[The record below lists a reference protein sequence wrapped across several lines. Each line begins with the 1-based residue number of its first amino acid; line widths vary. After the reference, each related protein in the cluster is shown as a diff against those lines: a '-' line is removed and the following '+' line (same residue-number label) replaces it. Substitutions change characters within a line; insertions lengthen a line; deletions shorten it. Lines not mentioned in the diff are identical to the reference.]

1 MKIYKSIN
9 DKIINEIVDVLNN
22 NGLIIFPTDTVYGIA
37 CNAFSDKAL
46 IKLFNAKK
54 RSFDKPINVLT
65 NSIDKIN
72 LVVDSINDIER
83 ELINKYLPGDLTIIL
98 NKKKGISNIL
108 TANKNTIGV
117 RIPNNEVALKILSN
131 YPYPLAVTSANISG
145 FNVGTKLD
153 DLIDIFKDKVDVII
167 DGGILKSIPSTI
179 VRIENNNINILRQ
192 GNLKIEL

>member
-1 MKIYKSIN
+1 MFSN
-9 DKIINEIVDVLNN
+9 DKILKEIVETLNN

>member
-9 DKIINEIVDVLNN
+9 DKIINEIVDVLNSD
-22 NGLIIFPTDTVYGIA
+22 GLIIFPTDTVYGIA

-65 NSIDKIN
+65 NSIDKI
-72 LVVDSINDIER
+72 
-83 ELINKYLPGDLTIIL
+83 LTIIL

>member
-1 MKIYKSIN
+1 MKIYKGIN
-9 DKIINEIVDVLNN
+9 DKILKEIVETLNN

>member
-1 MKIYKSIN
+1 MKIYKGIN
-9 DKIINEIVDVLNN
+9 DKILKEIVEILNKD
-22 NGLIIFPTDTVYGIA
+22 GIIIFPTDTVYGIA

-46 IKLFNAKK
+46 IRLFNAKK

-117 RIPNNEVALKILSN
+117 RIPNNEVALKILSS
-131 YPYPLAVTSANISG
+131 YQYPLAVTSANISG
-145 FNVGTKLD
+145 FDVGTKLD

-167 DGGILKSIPSTI
+167 DGGILKSTPSTI
-179 VRIENNNINILRQ
+179 VRIQNNNINILRQ

>member
-9 DKIINEIVDVLNN
+9 DKIINEIVDVLNSD
-22 NGLIIFPTDTVYGIA
+22 GLIIFPTDTVYGIA

>member
-1 MKIYKSIN
+1 MKIYKGIN
-9 DKIINEIVDVLNN
+9 DKILKEIVETLNN

-46 IKLFNAKK
+46 IRLFNAKK
-54 RSFDKPINVLT
+54 RSFDKPINILT
-65 NSIDKIN
+65 NSIEKIN

-117 RIPNNEVALKILSN
+117 RIPNNEVALKILSS
-131 YPYPLAVTSANISG
+131 YQYPLAVTSANISG
-145 FNVGTKLD
+145 FDVGTKLD
-153 DLIDIFKDKVDVII
+153 DLIDIFKDKVDIII
-167 DGGILKSIPSTI
+167 DGGILKSTPSTI

>member
-1 MKIYKSIN
+1 MKIYKGIN
-9 DKIINEIVDVLNN
+9 DKILKEIVETLNN

-46 IKLFNAKK
+46 IRLFNAKK

-98 NKKKGISNIL
+98 IKKNGISNIL

-145 FNVGTKLD
+145 FDVGTKLD
-153 DLIDIFKDKVDVII
+153 DLIDIFKDKVDIII
-167 DGGILKSIPSTI
+167 DGGILKSTPSTI

>member
-9 DKIINEIVDVLNN
+9 DKILKEVVDILNKD
-22 NGLIIFPTDTVYGIA
+22 GIIIFPTDTVYGIA

-46 IKLFNAKK
+46 IRLFNAKK

-117 RIPNNEVALKILSN
+117 RIPNNEVALKILSS
-131 YPYPLAVTSANISG
+131 YQYPLAVTSANISG
-145 FNVGTKLD
+145 FDVGTKLD

-167 DGGILKSIPSTI
+167 DGGILKSTPSTI
-179 VRIENNNINILRQ
+179 VRIQNNNINILRQ